1 MRRDNVP
8 SEAEIAAAIDR
19 LLSDVDEGA
28 PPMIDTWPPLN
39 AGDRALDAP
48 VNPPGRIA

>member
-1 MRRDNVP
+1 VRRDDVP
-8 SEAEIAAAIDR
+8 SEDEIAAAIDR

-28 PPMIDTWPPLN
+28 PPWPPLV
-39 AGDRALDAP
+39 ALDHP